1 MWLAHPLLR
10 ETENHTAIN
19 LERKMS
25 GLWPVW
31 QLFIFCK
38 CSCAVLLLYNL
49 KALL

>member
-1 MWLAHPLLR
+1 MWLAHPLLC
-10 ETENHTAIN
+10 ETENQTAIN

-38 CSCAVLLLYNL
+38 CSWAVLWLDNL
-49 KALL
+49 KAPL